1 MRIKYLGRDREGNP
15 VSGEIEVE
23 NLNEARD
30 ILQSRGIYIIDIKEL
45 KKKEFVIQ
53 KLKSQELI
61 FFSRQLSLLLRSG
74 VTIIQALEIIQENV
88 KNKNFRNV
96 IQKLREHI
104 LGGESFSE
112 SLRNFKG
119 VFPEIFIEVVR
130 VGEFTGNIDEVLSRI
145 SDFLEKEDELRRKV
159 KNALIY
165 PEIVIGTVVVA
176 VVFILL
182 TIVPIF
188 VNLFQ
193 SSGVKLPLPTRIL
206 LGISNGI
213 KNYWWIILPAII
225 LIIFLFNLYR
235 RTKNG
240 KKTIDKILFNLP
252 TIIGKIYRENIFLRI
267 SHTLETLIRSGIN
280 LGDSFQLLSRI
291 SGNEVI
297 SESLINAREKIMSG
311 MSISRALLNEKVFPL
326 LFVRMISVGEAG
338 GNLEEVLKQMERYF
352 ESELDN
358 DIKRFIAYLEPTLTI
373 ILGILVAF
381 IAFSIYLPL
390 FDMVRLIKS
399 QGLK

>member
-1 MRIKYLGRDREGNP
+1 MRIKYLGRDREGSP
-15 VSGEIEVE
+15 VRGEIEA
-23 NLNEARD
+23 NSLNEARE
-30 ILQSRGIYIIDIKEL
+30 ILNSRGIYIIDIKEL
-45 KKKEFVIQ
+45 KTREVRIQ

-74 VTIIQALEIIQENV
+74 VTIVQALEIIQENV
-88 KNKNFRNV
+88 KSKNFRNV
-96 IQKLREHI
+96 IQKVREHI
-104 LGGESFSE
+104 LGGESLSE
-112 SLRNFKG
+112 SLRNFKET
-119 VFPEIFIEVVR
+119 FPEIFIEVVR
-130 VGEFTGNIDEVLSRI
+130 VGEFTGNLDEVLLRI

-165 PEIVIGTVVVA
+165 PEIVVGTIIVA
-176 VVFILL
+176 VIFILL

-188 VNLFQ
+188 VNLFK

-206 LGISNGI
+206 LGISDGI
-213 KNYWWIILPAII
+213 KNYWWIILPIII
-225 LIIFLFNLYR
+225 LIVILFNLYR

-240 KKTIDKILFNLP
+240 KKQIDLLLFKLP
-252 TIIGKIYRENIFLRI
+252 SIIGKIYRENIFLRI
-267 SHTLETLIRSGIN
+267 SHTLETLIRSGIT
-280 LGDSFQLLSRI
+280 LGDSFELLSRV

-297 SESLINAREKIMSG
+297 SESLLNAREKIMAG
-311 MSISRALLNEKVFPL
+311 MSISRALLEEGVFPS

-338 GNLEEVLKQMERYF
+338 GNLEEVLSQMERYF

-390 FDMVRLIKS
+390 FDMVRLIK
-399 QGLK
+399 GGG

>member
-1 MRIKYLGRDREGNP
+1 MRIKYLGRDREGKP
-15 VSGEIEVE
+15 VRGEIDAES
-23 NLNEARD
+23 LNEAKE
-30 ILQSRGIYIIDIKEL
+30 ILQSRGIYIIEIKEL
-45 KKKEFVIQ
+45 KKKEFIIQ
-53 KLKSQELI
+53 KLKPQELI
-61 FFSRQLSLLLRSG
+61 FFSRQLSLLLKSG
-74 VTIIQALEIIQENV
+74 VTIIQALEIIQENI
-88 KNKNFRNV
+88 KSKNFKNV
-96 IQKLREHI
+96 IQKLREYI

-119 VFPEIFIEVVR
+119 IFPEIFIEVVR
-130 VGEFTGNIDEVLSRI
+130 VGEFTGNLDEVLSRI

-165 PEIVIGTVVVA
+165 PEIVVGTVIVA
-176 VVFILL
+176 VIFILL
-182 TIVPIF
+182 SIVPIF

-193 SSGVKLPLPTRIL
+193 SAGVKLPLPTRIL

-213 KNYWWIILPAII
+213 KSYWWIILPAII
-225 LIIFLFNLYR
+225 LIIFLFNLFR

-240 KKTIDKILFNLP
+240 KRTIDKILFNLP

-280 LGDSFQLLSRI
+280 LGDSFLLLSRI
-291 SGNEVI
+291 SGNDVI
-297 SESLINAREKIMSG
+297 SESLIRAREKVMSG
-311 MSISRALLNEKVFPL
+311 MSISRVLFDEGIFPL
-326 LFVRMISVGEAG
+326 LFIRMVSIGEAG
-338 GNLEEVLKQMERYF
+338 GNLEEVLAQMERYF

-390 FDMVRLIKS
+390 FDMVRLIK
-399 QGLK
+399 GGG

>member
-1 MRIKYLGRDREGNP
+1 MRIKYLGRDREGKP
-15 VSGEIEVE
+15 VRGEIEAE
-23 NLNEARD
+23 TLNEARD

-45 KKKEFVIQ
+45 KKKEFTIQ
-53 KLKSQELI
+53 KLKPQELI

-88 KNKNFRNV
+88 KSKNFKNV
-96 IQKLREHI
+96 IQKLREYI

-119 VFPEIFIEVVR
+119 IFPEIFIEVVR
-130 VGEFTGNIDEVLSRI
+130 VGEFTGNLDDVLSRI
-145 SDFLEKEDELRRKV
+145 SDFLEKEEDLRRKV

-165 PEIVIGTVVVA
+165 PEIVVGTVIVA
-176 VVFILL
+176 VIFILL
-182 TIVPIF
+182 SIVPIF

-213 KNYWWIILPAII
+213 KSYWWIILPVII
-225 LIIFLFNLYR
+225 LAIFLFNLYIK
-235 RTKNG
+235 TKNG

-267 SHTLETLIRSGIN
+267 SHTLETLIKSGIN

-291 SGNEVI
+291 SGNDVI
-297 SESLINAREKIMSG
+297 SESLIRAREKIMSG
-311 MSISRALLNEKVFPL
+311 MSISRALFEEGIFPL
-326 LFVRMISVGEAG
+326 LFIRMVSVGEAG
-338 GNLEEVLKQMERYF
+338 GNLEEVLAQMERYF

-373 ILGILVAF
+373 ILGIIVAF

-390 FDMVRLIKS
+390 FDMVRLIK
-399 QGLK
+399 GGG

>member
-1 MRIKYLGRDREGNP
+1 MKVKYLGRDREGNP
-15 VSGEIEVE
+15 VRGEIEAE
-23 NLNEARD
+23 TLNEVKE
-30 ILQSRGIYIIDIKEL
+30 ILQSRGIYIIDVKEIK
-45 KKKEFVIQ
+45 KREFIIQ
-53 KLKSQELI
+53 KLKPQELI

-74 VTIIQALEIIQENV
+74 VTIIQALEIIQENI
-88 KNKNFRNV
+88 KSKNFRYV
-96 IQKLREHI
+96 VQKLREHI
-104 LGGESFSE
+104 LGGESFSD

-119 VFPEIFIEVVR
+119 IFPEIFIEVIK
-130 VGEFTGNIDEVLSRI
+130 VGEVTGNLDEVLLRI

-165 PEIVIGTVVVA
+165 PEIVIGTIIVA
-176 VVFILL
+176 VFFILL

-206 LGISNGI
+206 LGLSNGI
-213 KNYWWIILPAII
+213 KNYWWIILPVII
-225 LIIFLFNLYR
+225 LIFFLFNLYKK
-235 RTKNG
+235 TENG
-240 KKTIDKILFNLP
+240 KRTIDKILFNLP

-280 LGDSFQLLSRI
+280 IGDSFQLLSKI
-291 SGNEVI
+291 SGNEII
-297 SESLINAREKIMSG
+297 SDSLMNAREKIMSG
-311 MSISRALLNEKVFPL
+311 MSISKALLDEKIFPL

-338 GNLEEVLKQMERYF
+338 GNLEEVLSQMERYF

-373 ILGILVAF
+373 ILGIIVAF

-390 FDMVRLIKS
+390 FDMVRLIKG

>member
-1 MRIKYLGRDREGNP
+1 MRVKYLGRDREGNP
-15 VSGEIEVE
+15 VRGEIEA
-23 NLNEARD
+23 NDLKEAKE
-30 ILQSRGIYIIDIKEL
+30 ILQTRGIYIIDLKEL
-45 KKKEFVIQ
+45 KTREFSIQ
-53 KLKSQELI
+53 KLKPQELI
-61 FFSRQLSLLLRSG
+61 FLSRQLSLLLRSG
-74 VTIIQALEIIQENV
+74 VTIIQSLEIIQENI

-104 LGGESFSE
+104 LGGESLSE

-130 VGEFTGNIDEVLSRI
+130 VGEFTGNLDEVLLRI
-145 SDFLEKEDELRRKV
+145 SDFLEKEEELRRKV

-165 PEIVIGTVVVA
+165 PEIVVGTIIVA
-176 VVFILL
+176 IIFLLL

-188 VNLFQ
+188 VNLFT

-206 LGISNGI
+206 IGISNGI
-213 KNYWWIILPAII
+213 KNYWWIILPVII
-225 LIIFLFNLYR
+225 IIVFLFNLYR
-235 RTKNG
+235 RTKSG
-240 KKTIDKILFNLP
+240 KKQIDTLLFKMP

-267 SHTLETLIRSGIN
+267 SHTLETLIRSGIP
-280 LGDSFQLLSRI
+280 LGDSFELLSRV

-297 SESLINAREKIMSG
+297 RESLINTREKVMAG
-311 MSISRALLNEKVFPL
+311 MSISRAMLEEKIFPM

-338 GNLEEVLKQMERYF
+338 GNLEEVLSQMERYF

-358 DIKRFIAYLEPTLTI
+358 DIKRFIALLEPALTI

-390 FDMVRLIKS
+390 FDMVRLIK
-399 QGLK
+399 GGG

>member
-1 MRIKYLGRDREGNP
+1 MKIKYLGRDREGNP
-15 VSGEIEVE
+15 TRGEIEAN
-23 NLNEARD
+23 NLNEAKE
-30 ILQSRGIYIIDIKEL
+30 ILQTRGIYIIDIKEL
-45 KKKEFVIQ
+45 KTREAKIQ
-53 KLKSQELI
+53 KLKPQELI

-88 KNKNFRNV
+88 KSKNFKNV
-96 IQKLREHI
+96 IQKVREYI

-112 SLRNFKG
+112 SLRNFKET
-119 VFPEIFIEVVR
+119 FPEIFIEVVR
-130 VGEFTGNIDEVLSRI
+130 VGEFTGNLDEVLIRI
-145 SDFLEKEDELRRKV
+145 SNFLEKEEELRRKV

-165 PEIVIGTVVVA
+165 PEIVVGTIVVA
-176 VVFILL
+176 VIFILL

-188 VNLFQ
+188 VNLFK

-206 LGISNGI
+206 LGISDGI
-213 KNYWWIILPAII
+213 KNYWWIILPVII
-225 LIIFLFNLYR
+225 LIVILFNLYR

-240 KKTIDKILFNLP
+240 KKQIDSILFKMP

-267 SHTLETLIRSGIN
+267 SHTLETLVRSGIT
-280 LGDSFQLLSRI
+280 LGDSFQLLSRV
-291 SGNEVI
+291 SGNEI
-297 SESLINAREKIMSG
+297 IRESLLNAREKIMAG
-311 MSISRALLNEKVFPL
+311 MSISRALLEEGVFPT

-338 GNLEEVLKQMERYF
+338 GNLEEVLSQMERYF

-358 DIKRFIAYLEPTLTI
+358 DIKRFIAYLEPALTI

-390 FDMVRLIKS
+390 FDMVRLIK
-399 QGLK
+399 GGG